1 MKILMVSSECHPF
14 AKTGGLADVVNSLSA
29 SLSENGINVRI
40 VIPGYSDIKKKWEKK
55 ESLPAVT
62 VPLGFTDETVTF
74 EEYSLGN
81 SGVPVYLVIHDL
93 FTGRD
98 GMYGGSGSSAYRDN
112 HRRFSLL
119 NLAAL
124 HMCVETGWIP
134 DILHVHDWQASLIPA
149 YIKEN
154 IPADTFGRTKTV
166 LTIHN
171 IGYQGTFSKHDI
183 HTAALPWK
191 RVSNSKAS
199 YRDTFNFLK
208 TGILN
213 SDAVTTVSPSYA
225 VEILTPEYGGGL
237 EKILEERK
245 DSLFGILNGADYT
258 EWNPESDPYL
268 PLRYTPEDLS
278 NKKKLKTILQ
288 KKCGFPEIDD
298 KPVIGMVSRLVYQK
312 GFEEMCGKE
321 NGALEKIC
329 GSLNVQVVI
338 LGTGERHI
346 EERLEEMDR
355 EYKNLRVFLAF
366 DNELAH
372 LIEAGS
378 DFFLM
383 PSIYE
388 PCGLNQIYSLK
399 YGTIPIVT
407 KTGGLRD
414 TVEDFRS
421 DINNGTGFH
430 IKAPPNPESIYNTVK
445 NAVELWYSDRG
456 RITEIKKRG
465 MRKDFSWNRSA
476 EEYLKLYRK
485 LICG

>member
-1 MKILMVSSECHPF
+1 MVSSECHPF

-29 SLSENGINVRI
+29 SLSANGIDVRI
-40 VIPGYSDIKKKWEKK
+40 VIPGYSVTKKGEKK
-55 ESLPAVT
+55 GRSLPEVT
-62 VPLGFTDETVTF
+62 VPLGFNDETAAF
-74 EEYSLGN
+74 EEYSLGD

-98 GMYGGSGSSAYRDN
+98 GMYGDSGSSAYRDN

-171 IGYQGTFSKHDI
+171 IGYQGIFSKHDI
-183 HTAALPWK
+183 HTAALPWN

-225 VEILTPEYGGGL
+225 GEILTPEYGGGL
-237 EKILEERK
+237 EKILEGRK

-268 PLRYTPEDLS
+268 PLRYSQEDLS

-288 KKCGFPEIDD
+288 KKCGFPETDD

-321 NGALEKIC
+321 NGALERIC
-329 GSLNVQVVI
+329 GSLDVQIVI

-346 EERLEEMDR
+346 EERLEKLDMEF
-355 EYKNLRVFLAF
+355 ENLKVFLAF

-407 KTGGLRD
+407 KTGGLKD
-414 TVEDFRS
+414 TVEDYRS
-421 DINNGTGFH
+421 DGNRGTGFH
-430 IKAPPNPESIYNTVK
+430 IETPPDPRSILAAVK
-445 NAVELWYSDRG
+445 DAVDLWYSDREQIA
-456 RITEIKKRG
+456 RIRERG
-465 MRKDFSWNRSA
+465 MRKDFSWDRSA
-476 EEYLKLYRK
+476 EEYLKLYEK
-485 LICG
+485 LVSG